1 MIRRINHR
9 LPRMLCEAA
18 LSDRQTKQLVL
29 AGRTSK
35 VEWTYDDTI
44 KAFGQGWG
52 LFTAYDN
59 KVMRVLRIDGNAIAG
74 IDLKPRVVF
83 HTDELARAWVKRRA
97 TAGSDLHRRAWAL
110 DGKTNCQAQD

>member
-1 MIRRINHR
+1 MF
-9 LPRMLCEAA
+9 CEAA
-18 LSDRQTKQLVL
+18 LSVRQIKQLVV

-35 VEWTYDDTI
+35 IKWTRDDSI

-52 LFTAYDN
+52 LFTEYGN
-59 KVMRVLRIDGNAIAG
+59 KVMRVLRIDGKAITG

-83 HTDELARAWVKRRA
+83 HTDELARAWVKRQA

-110 DGKTNCQAQD
+110 DGKTNRQAQD